1 MVNRLL
7 FIIILLFSITADAQ
21 TLKGRIVSGNSAVAD
36 VFVINKK
43 TGAETKADVLGYF
56 TIAAKPGESIVVY
69 NTKISVREFILTSA
83 SFNEQPYLMSVN
95 YQTYEMDEVV
105 IDKKIDAVSLGLVP
119 KDQKRYTVAERR
131 LYSASGG
138 AFGIDL
144 LINYL
149 SGRWRMLKMDV
160 KTEKKEIMIET
171 VRGLYNE
178 DEIVNLFDI
187 PAEHVDGFLYY
198 LAEKE
203 YFMMMVKEG
212 NKAQVGFIMADFAK
226 DYMALQT
233 DDK

>member
-1 MVNRLL
+1 MVNKLL
-7 FIIILLFSITADAQ
+7 SIIVLLISFTAAGQ
-21 TLKGRIVSGNSAVAD
+21 LLKGRVVSGNVAVGDA
-36 VFVINKK
+36 FVINKK
-43 TGAETKADVLGYF
+43 TGTETKTDAWGDF

-69 NTKISVREFILTSA
+69 NTKIAIREFILTSA
-83 SFNEQPYLMSVN
+83 SFKDQPYVVSVN
-95 YQTYEMDEVV
+95 YQAYEMDEVV

-131 LYSASGG
+131 LYTASGG

-149 SGRWRMLKMDV
+149 SGRWRMLKMNV
-160 KTEKKEIMIET
+160 KTEKKETMIET

-187 PAEHVDGFLYY
+187 PAEHIDGFLYY

-203 YFMMMVKEG
+203 YFMMVVKQG